1 MKVGDYM
8 SAPQL
13 MTINS
18 SVGRL
23 AVWFVDGDLSC
34 EISPGQWVQSSILH
48 CPTDSDL
55 GVTQARV
62 ELPIKLYG
70 KSGAAYDLVSVTS
83 SLGYCIVRSRGTKW
97 FDITNPLGE
106 WGIQTPILYRYNGQ
120 YGVRVTQGTG
130 VNLFYKSRITNE
142 TLKNVAI
149 TQVTSTIPGY
159 IVGQYVGDSVLTYII
174 GDAAHPFPTYDIT
187 GNQYAALTDIIEG
200 LTPIE
205 PPSTDPYA
213 PGGTS
218 QPGGG
223 GGSFGGNTNPASTDV
238 TNNIDIPPLP
248 PAGTSAVNTGFI
260 TLFTP
265 TTAELKNLADYMW
278 STSLFD
284 LDTWQKL
291 FANPMDALIGLS
303 IVPVAV
309 PSSGQSAV
317 TVGNISTGV
326 SMTKASSQYV
336 SVNCG
341 SIDFTE
347 FWKGYLD
354 YNPYTKVEIYLPYI
368 GTRPI
373 SADDVMGK
381 TVTVQYNIDV
391 LSGAC
396 AAYIKC
402 GDSVLYNFVG
412 QCSCSIP
419 ISGGDMTQVINGTL
433 SIAASIG
440 AMAETGGMSAAAVGA
455 TLSTAANTIKT
466 TVEKSGCISGMGGM
480 LGIQTPYVIIT
491 RPRQALPENQN
502 KFTGYPAFITA
513 TVGASAGYTEIEK
526 VHLENIPA
534 TSAELAEI
542 ENLLKGGVIV

>member
-1 MKVGDYM
+1 MGLYTILVPAESVPTTPIEIASSGMWYYHIISGTDDIYHFIASPPLEIPYSMDGVVKRNDHPMKIGYV
-8 SAPQL
+8 PL
-13 MTINS
+13 S
-18 SVGRL
+18 SRSLELIVATKKNDDNVL
-23 AVWFVDGDLSC
+23 PAFFVS
-34 EISPGQWVQSSILH
+34 EISSNP
-48 CPTDSDL
+48 DSDL
-55 GVTQARV
+55 IARNY
-62 ELPIKLYG
+62 EFF
-70 KSGAAYDLVSVTS
+70 SDTM
-83 SLGYCIVRSRGTKW
+83 
-97 FDITNPLGE
+97 
-106 WGIQTPILYRYNGQ
+106 YNGRL
-120 YGVRVTQGTG
+120 YYRT
-130 VNLFYKSRITNE
+130 ITIRRPDTTHFINGE
-142 TLKNVAI
+142 LHLYN
-149 TQVTSTIPGY
+149 
-159 IVGQYVGDSVLTYII
+159 SVSE
-174 GDAAHPFPTYDIT
+174 
-187 GNQYAALTDIIEG
+187 ALADMDDDDW
-200 LTPIE
+200 TPPA

-238 TNNIDIPPLP
+238 TNNIDMPPLP
-248 PAGTSAVNTGFI
+248 PDGSGGGSGGTSAVNTGFI

-265 TTAELKNLADYMW
+265 TTAELKNLANYMW

-396 AAYIKC
+396 AAFIKC

-419 ISGGDMTQVINGTL
+419 ITGGDMTQVINGTL

-440 AMAETGGMSAAAVGA
+440 SMAETGGMSAAAVGA

-513 TVGASAGYTEIEK
+513 TVGASAGYTEVEK

>member
-1 MKVGDYM
+1 MKEGEILGNF
-8 SAPQL
+8 SFK
-13 MTINS
+13 TINS
-18 SVGRL
+18 TLGRVQVLYVENDTRLRLSKGDWINVSVG
-23 AVWFVDGDLSC
+23 VMPNIPEFN
-34 EISPGQWVQSSILH
+34 ISFFQ
-48 CPTDSDL
+48 TD
-55 GVTQARV
+55 
-62 ELPIKLYG
+62 PFKIYG
-70 KSGAAYDLVSVTS
+70 LSGAEYDVVRGVSNPTSTLFFLQGRTESAWWSSDNSSNWSIRVPVLIKNGNDYGVVSVGLNVDRANTS
-83 SLGYCIVRSRGTKW
+83 FGASNPNYILWDNLGFAQNTSDRLGFMSL
-97 FDITNPLGE
+97 
-106 WGIQTPILYRYNGQ
+106 Q
-120 YGVRVTQGTG
+120 Y
-130 VNLFYKSRITNE
+130 VNDAPY
-142 TLKNVAI
+142 
-149 TQVTSTIPGY
+149 TST
-159 IVGQYVGDSVLTYII
+159 SL
-174 GDAAHPFPTYDIT
+174 AHYPT
-187 GNQYAALTDIIEG
+187 NQQNALIDIIDG
-200 LTPIE
+200 LQPIE

-284 LDTWQKL
+284 IDTWQKL

-440 AMAETGGMSAAAVGA
+440 AMAETGGMSAATVGA

-542 ENLLKGGVIV
+542 ENLLKGGVII

>member
-1 MKVGDYM
+1 M
-8 SAPQL
+8 ATPQI

-18 SVGRL
+18 SIGRL
-23 AVWFVDGDLSC
+23 AVLFVDGSDTC
-34 EISPGQWVQSSILH
+34 DITPGMWLNFSAPNT
-48 CPTDSDL
+48 PTDSDL
-55 GVTQARV
+55 GVTFGHV
-62 ELPIKLYG
+62 TPPITIYG
-70 KSGAAYDLVSVTS
+70 LSGTTYDLVAITASAGYGLIRSV
-83 SLGYCIVRSRGTKW
+83 GEQWFYINNAGNWGVR
-97 FDITNPLGE
+97 PL
-106 WGIQTPILYRYNGQ
+106 ILFRYNGQ
-120 YGVRVTQGTG
+120 YGVKG
-130 VNLFYKSRITNE
+130 LPSIIYKTRITGG
-142 TLKNVAI
+142 TLTNVSIVAAQSDRAGFI
-149 TQVTSTIPGY
+149 SAQYVGDTVYSTTATIPGY
-159 IVGQYVGDSVLTYII
+159 GGSGDQY
-174 GDAAHPFPTYDIT
+174 
-187 GNQYAALTDIIEG
+187 NALKDIIDG
-200 LTPIE
+200 LQPIE

-284 LDTWQKL
+284 IDTWQKL

-440 AMAETGGMSAAAVGA
+440 AMAETGGMSAATVGA

-513 TVGASAGYTEIEK
+513 TVGASAGYTEVEK

-534 TSAELAEI
+534 TSAEIAEI
-542 ENLLKGGVIV
+542 ENLLKGGVII

>member
-1 MKVGDYM
+1 MSVPYITLAAPYTPLDNATFIISHGTVAKTRTYVSGSSQGRVMVYAACSLPINAPVSRPGSTENMLNAHPVKMGCYENSSHDKYRICCVTLTTEGQDSFSSYGFYSTTATTPSDSEPSLETNFM
-8 SAPQL
+8 SAFRVVNGVKVAWTGYVDVWKSQDGRSYIETPNGEL
-13 MTINS
+13 TIYPN
-18 SVGRL
+18 
-23 AVWFVDGDLSC
+23 VDAMIEAMLDGNW
-34 EISPGQWVQSSILH
+34 SPYQ
-48 CPTDSDL
+48 P
-55 GVTQARV
+55 
-62 ELPIKLYG
+62 P
-70 KSGAAYDLVSVTS
+70 
-83 SLGYCIVRSRGTKW
+83 
-97 FDITNPLGE
+97 
-106 WGIQTPILYRYNGQ
+106 
-120 YGVRVTQGTG
+120 
-130 VNLFYKSRITNE
+130 
-142 TLKNVAI
+142 
-149 TQVTSTIPGY
+149 
-159 IVGQYVGDSVLTYII
+159 
-174 GDAAHPFPTYDIT
+174 
-187 GNQYAALTDIIEG
+187 
-200 LTPIE
+200 E
-205 PPSTDPYA
+205 PPTTNDPYA

-248 PAGTSAVNTGFI
+248 PAAVSAVNTGFI

-278 STSLFD
+278 STSLFN

-440 AMAETGGMSAAAVGA
+440 AMAETGGMAAAAVGA

-513 TVGASAGYTEIEK
+513 TVGASVGYTEVEK

-534 TSAELAEI
+534 TSSELAEI

>member
-1 MKVGDYM
+1 MADYLKAPIIS
-8 SAPQL
+8 SANPRPEDVIFGGVL
-13 MTINS
+13 VRTTVYDNS
-18 SVGRL
+18 DRRPMIFAGS
-23 AVWFVDGDLSC
+23 
-34 EISPGQWVQSSILH
+34 
-48 CPTDSDL
+48 
-55 GVTQARV
+55 
-62 ELPIKLYG
+62 LPL
-70 KSGAAYDLVSVTS
+70 
-83 SLGYCIVRSRGTKW
+83 
-97 FDITNPLGE
+97 N
-106 WGIQTPILYRYNGQ
+106 
-120 YGVRVTQGTG
+120 
-130 VNLFYKSRITNE
+130 
-142 TLKNVAI
+142 
-149 TQVTSTIPGY
+149 TQVTNNTQGIMNNHDNVVKIGIWRRDSERVRIYAVVKKTSGY
-159 IVGQYVGDSVLTYII
+159 SSNSSYGYFKGEWNY
-174 GDAAHPFPTYDIT
+174 
-187 GNQYAALTDIIEG
+187 
-200 LTPIE
+200 PIE
-205 PPSTDPYA
+205 QTPQDGTVLNQFMSAGNSDFAYIEIATAYTVKGNRDYIHKIPDLTIFETLNDLLAAMDDDDWTPPPPESTDPYN

>member
-1 MKVGDYM
+1 MGNFTYR
-8 SAPQL
+8 
-13 MTINS
+13 TINS
-18 SVGRL
+18 SIGRVQVLYVENDTRLRIEKGDWINVSVGVMPNIHEFNISFCQT
-23 AVWFVDGDLSC
+23 APFKIYGLSGA
-34 EISPGQWVQSSILH
+34 EYDVVRGVSNPTTTLFFYQGRTEGAWWKADQSSSWTIKVPVLVKNGDNYGYILVGLDV
-48 CPTDSDL
+48 PRDNTSLVASSPNTLLWDNLSFAQNTENQL
-55 GVTQARV
+55 GFMSLQYVNDNQFR
-62 ELPIKLYG
+62 
-70 KSGAAYDLVSVTS
+70 SGAVAQY
-83 SLGYCIVRSRGTKW
+83 
-97 FDITNPLGE
+97 PAE
-106 WGIQTPILYRYNGQ
+106 QQT
-120 YGVRVTQGTG
+120 
-130 VNLFYKSRITNE
+130 
-142 TLKNVAI
+142 
-149 TQVTSTIPGY
+149 
-159 IVGQYVGDSVLTYII
+159 
-174 GDAAHPFPTYDIT
+174 
-187 GNQYAALTDIIEG
+187 ALIDIIDG
-200 LTPIE
+200 LQPIQ

-248 PAGTSAVNTGFI
+248 PAAISAVNTGFI

-402 GDSVLYNFVG
+402 GESVLYNFVG

-440 AMAETGGMSAAAVGA
+440 AMAETGGMSAATVGA

-513 TVGASAGYTEIEK
+513 TVGASAGYTEVEK

-534 TSAELAEI
+534 TSEELAEI
-542 ENLLKGGVIV
+542 ENLLKGGVII

>member
-1 MKVGDYM
+1 MADYIKVPVVNSANPTAAQVIFGGVLVWSRNYTDSNRRVMHCAGSLPFNTQVQSVLPGTIMNNHENIVKVGACKNGTERANIYVAVKKTAGYANNSSYGYFKGDWDTLNDETPEDGSVTAQYM
-8 SAPQL
+8 SAEQSG
-13 MTINS
+13 M
-18 SVGRL
+18 
-23 AVWFVDGDLSC
+23 AVHLFGTVYL
-34 EISPGQWVQSSILH
+34 
-48 CPTDSDL
+48 
-55 GVTQARV
+55 TQGSRNYIDA
-62 ELPIKLYG
+62 LYG
-70 KSGAAYDLVSVTS
+70 FTV
-83 SLGYCIVRSRGTKW
+83 
-97 FDITNPLGE
+97 FE
-106 WGIQTPILYRYNGQ
+106 TP
-120 YGVRVTQGTG
+120 
-130 VNLFYKSRITNE
+130 
-142 TLKNVAI
+142 
-149 TQVTSTIPGY
+149 
-159 IVGQYVGDSVLTYII
+159 
-174 GDAAHPFPTYDIT
+174 
-187 GNQYAALTDIIEG
+187 AALFAAMDDDDW
-200 LTPIE
+200 TP
-205 PPSTDPYA
+205 PPPESTDPYA

-284 LDTWQKL
+284 IDTWQKL

-303 IVPVAV
+303 IVPVDV

-336 SVNCG
+336 FVNCG

-433 SIAASIG
+433 SIAAAIG
-440 AMAETGGMSAAAVGA
+440 TMAETGGMSAASVGA